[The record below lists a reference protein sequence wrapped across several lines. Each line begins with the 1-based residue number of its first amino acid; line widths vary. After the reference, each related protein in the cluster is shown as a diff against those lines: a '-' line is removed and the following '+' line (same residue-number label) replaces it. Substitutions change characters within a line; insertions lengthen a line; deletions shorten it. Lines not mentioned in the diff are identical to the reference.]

1 MKKFF
6 TLLLILLPLMQLRA
20 QETYL
25 YAQRDTCS
33 LYLDIHRP
41 TEGSE
46 TSFEGNPKPAVLF
59 VFGGGFIMGARN
71 QAYFNPWFKLLN
83 DNGYTVISIDYRL
96 GLKGVKM
103 SFGPFGIMKAAKSA
117 QKAQD
122 IGVEDLF
129 SAVRF
134 LSDNADDLGI
144 DPANI
149 VLAGSSAGAIISLA
163 AEWYISNGENT
174 DELPEGFNF
183 RGLMSFAGAII
194 GDEGT
199 PSYKTPPC
207 PTLLLHG
214 IDDQTVAYKKIQV
227 LRQGM
232 WGSSALAE
240 VYDKKDYNYS
250 VYRFVDHS
258 HDIAAMFVPTW
269 SLQKVFLEQNV
280 MLGNP
285 LTVDSTVDNPQL
297 PRWESPSM
305 QKLY

>member
-1 MKKFF
+1 MKKIF
-6 TLLLILLPLMQLRA
+6 TFLLFLLPLFQLRA

-46 TSFEGNPKPAVLF
+46 LSFEGQSKPAILF
-59 VFGGGFIMGARN
+59 VFGGGFIMGSRN
-71 QAYFNPWFKLLN
+71 DPYYNPWFKLLN

-103 SFGPFGIMKAAKSA
+103 NFGPFGIMKAAKSA

-122 IGVEDLF
+122 MGVEDLF

-134 LSDNADDLGI
+134 LSDNAEDLSI
-144 DPANI
+144 DPSNI
-149 VLAGSSAGAIISLA
+149 VLSGSSAGAIISLA
-163 AEWYISNGENT
+163 AEWYISNGDKVE
-174 DELPEGFNF
+174 ELPEGFNF
-183 RGLMSFAGAII
+183 KGLMSFAGAII

-199 PSYKTPPC
+199 PAYKNPPC
-207 PTLLLHG
+207 PILLLHG
-214 IDDQTVAYKKIQV
+214 IEDQTVAYKKIQV
-227 LRQGM
+227 MKNGM
-232 WGSSALAE
+232 WGSSALAD
-240 VYDKKDYNYS
+240 VYGKKGYNYS
-250 VYRFVDHS
+250 IYRFVGHS

-269 SLQKVFLEQNV
+269 PLQKAFLEHNV
-280 MLGNP
+280 MLGNA

-297 PRWESPSM
+297 PRTEFPSM